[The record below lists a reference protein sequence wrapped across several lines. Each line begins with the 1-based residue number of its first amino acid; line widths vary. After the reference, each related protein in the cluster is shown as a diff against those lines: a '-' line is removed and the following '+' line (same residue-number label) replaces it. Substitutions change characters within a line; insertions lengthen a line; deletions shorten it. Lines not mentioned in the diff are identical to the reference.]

1 MQEKNHVFRP
11 SIITFPTMFGGH
23 LQTIMTEIKDD
34 YLNLNFRDY
43 FDFKYDREE
52 LFKFKDGGETFIN
65 YKLHDDYDL
74 FDKDFSRDL
83 LFLFSGQVGSNQS
96 LYLKDLMK
104 DGFYNRGYNIVMIS
118 FRG

>member
-11 SIITFPTMFGGH
+11 SIITFPTVFGGH
-23 LQTIMTEIKDD
+23 LQTIMTEIKDE
-34 YLNLNFRDY
+34 YINLAFREQ
-43 FDFKYDREE
+43 FDFKYDRQEV
-52 LFKFKDGGETFIN
+52 FKFKDGGETFID
-65 YKLHDDYDL
+65 YKLHDDLDT

-96 LYLKDLMK
+96 LYLKNMMK
-104 DGFYNRGYNIVMIS
+104 EAYEDRRYNIVMIS